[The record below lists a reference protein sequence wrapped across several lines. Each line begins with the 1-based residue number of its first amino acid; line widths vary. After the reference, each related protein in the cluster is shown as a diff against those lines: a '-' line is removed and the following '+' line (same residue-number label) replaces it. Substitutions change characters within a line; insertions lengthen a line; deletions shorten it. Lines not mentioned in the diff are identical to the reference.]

1 MTSSGSGWESSQEY
15 SVNARVP
22 EGFILYPL
30 YSKCDQ
36 ASDLWVQLQLAA
48 ELEIDL
54 QDIVDCDRNWLVDA
68 NAGKIQLISFDLFN
82 NMLLL

>member
-1 MTSSGSGWESSQEY
+1 MTSNGSGWEPSQEY
-15 SVNARVP
+15 PVNARVP
-22 EGFILYPL
+22 QGSILYTL

-48 ELEIDL
+48 DLEIDL

-68 NAGKIQLISFDLFN
+68 NAGKIQLVSFDLFN
-82 NMLLL
+82 NMLLM